1 MVTITVVEPNTLLRL
16 GLLNLLKTLDCHA
29 SSRGIDYTQLFD
41 HGQPPPPD
49 TDLMLLS
56 VPTAYDHVKE
66 LVAAAQQRFAPRR
79 ILLLSDTLE
88 PSYSLL
94 SLSPALAGYVCKFA
108 SQDALKASI
117 MLVLAGGKCF
127 PHPAFPHADAQ
138 DTSSADTDAAPRRRW
153 YDVDGAPTC
162 PPADDPATNA
172 PPRPPALA
180 RQPPGNRLAA
190 PLATTEEQADT
201 GPGPALTAELARQ
214 EAELLRLT
222 PRQYGI
228 LALMARGY
236 PLKQISRELAISVA
250 TVKTHTEA
258 LYQRLGVNSR
268 NAAVYAAISRGA
280 TLGCRQDPRT

>member
-79 ILLLSDTLE
+79 ILLLSDTQE

-127 PHPAFPHADAQ
+127 PHPAFPHADTQ
-138 DTSSADTDAAPRRRW
+138 DTPSADIDAAL
-153 YDVDGAPTC
+153 A
-162 PPADDPATNA
+162 DPAK
-172 PPRPPALA
+172 
-180 RQPPGNRLAA
+180 
-190 PLATTEEQADT
+190 ATGQLKGMNLGAMGKLREDLE
-201 GPGPALTAELARQ
+201 AELARV
-214 EAELLRLT
+214 EA
-222 PRQYGI
+222 QW
-228 LALMARGY
+228 LAWSEQVDG
-236 PLKQISRELAISVA
+236 
-250 TVKTHTEA
+250 
-258 LYQRLGVNSR
+258 
-268 NAAVYAAISRGA
+268 
-280 TLGCRQDPRT
+280 